1 MRKTDAGLYDH
12 KVNFTGPFRFEYLLR
27 EERSLQSSLLFYI
40 SFETKILRNN
50 AALWLT
56 KTCTLPME
64 IKKQGAQSLR
74 MEMLTV
80 IFEKKLL
87 TVIYGLQ

>member
-12 KVNFTGPFRFEYLLR
+12 KVNFTEPFRFEYLSR

-40 SFETKILRNN
+40 SFETKILRFLEQRNN
-50 AALWLT
+50 AALWLM

-64 IKKQGAQSLR
+64 IKKHSSIG
-74 MEMLTV
+74 E
-80 IFEKKLL
+80 
-87 TVIYGLQ
+87 